1 MDFKEEI
8 IVHRCSRQWVAG
20 LLISAMPLVAQA
32 QGVVASAPMPSQPDM
47 TPASASKA
55 DSKAQKQALKAQR
68 EAQRKAE
75 RKQARQVRNAELQNL
90 QRNGYGPQ
98 AAPDQYPENL
108 LNAERKS
115 APQKAAPAVPAS
127 SN

>member
-1 MDFKEEI
+1 
-8 IVHRCSRQWVAG
+8 VHQCSRQWVAA
-20 LLISAMPLVAQA
+20 LVISAMPFMAAA
-32 QGVVASAPMPSQPDM
+32 QGVAASAPVQAQLDT

-55 DSKAQKQALKAQR
+55 DRNAQMQALK
-68 EAQRKAE
+68 AQRKAE
-75 RKQARQVRNAELQNL
+75 RKRARQVRNAELQNL

-98 AAPDQYPENL
+98 AAPEQYPENL

-115 APQKAAPAVPAS
+115 APQKSVPAVPAS

>member
-1 MDFKEEI
+1 MHFKEEI
-8 IVHRCSRQWVAG
+8 ILHKSSRQWVIA
-20 LLISAMPLVAQA
+20 LLISAMPPVAQA
-32 QGVVASAPMPSQPDM
+32 QGVAASAPVQSQPDM
-47 TPASASKA
+47 TPASASKT

-68 EAQRKAE
+68 NAE

-115 APQKAAPAVPAS
+115 APQKTAPAVPAS

>member
-1 MDFKEEI
+1 
-8 IVHRCSRQWVAG
+8 
-20 LLISAMPLVAQA
+20 MPFAAQA
-32 QGVVASAPMPSQPDM
+32 QAELASAPVQRTPD
-47 TPASASKA
+47 TAAVAASASKAESKA

-68 EAQRKAE
+68 QAE
-75 RKQARQVRNAELQNL
+75 RKQARQVRNTELKKL

-98 AAPDQYPENL
+98 AAPEQYPENL

-115 APQKAAPAVPAS
+115 APQKATPAVPAS

>member
-1 MDFKEEI
+1 M
-8 IVHRCSRQWVAG
+8 HQCSRQWAAA

-32 QGVVASAPMPSQPDM
+32 QSGAASAPAQLQQPGPDM
-47 TPASASKA
+47 TPASASNA
-55 DSKAQKQALKAQR
+55 DSKAQKQALKAQH
-68 EAQRKAE
+68 KAE

-98 AAPDQYPENL
+98 AAPEQYPENL
-108 LNAERKS
+108 LNAERNS
-115 APQKAAPAVPAS
+115 APQKTSPAVPAS

>member
-1 MDFKEEI
+1 M
-8 IVHRCSRQWVAG
+8 HQCSRQWVAA
-20 LLISAMPLVAQA
+20 LLISALPLVAAA
-32 QGVVASAPMPSQPDM
+32 QGVAASAPVQSQPD
-47 TPASASKA
+47 TTAASASKA

-68 EAQRKAE
+68 KAE
-75 RKQARQVRNAELQNL
+75 RKQARQVRDAELQNL

-127 SN
+127 AN